1 MISCVLIFVKELL
14 KWIVIVVLVVVFEM
28 IFIKVGLG
36 KVWFN
41 FYVEDFIDLNWFN
54 VLWLKYIYMFL
65 EEWIIYNGNIRC
77 VFSIILRYVY
87 IIYCIV
93 Y

>member
-77 VFSIILRYVY
+77 VFGIILKYVY

>member
-41 FYVEDFIDLNWFN
+41 FYIEDFIDLNWFN

-77 VFSIILRYVY
+77 VFGIILSCVY